1 MCPGLVG
8 RFMADAGWSVVQGDC
23 LDVLRTLPDASV
35 DAVVTDPPAGIA
47 FMGKKWDHDKGGRTA
62 WIAWMAEIAAECLRV
77 LKPGG
82 HALVWALPR
91 TSHWTAT
98 AWEDGGFE
106 IRDRVAH
113 VFGSG
118 FPKSMDVSKAIDKA
132 GGDSQ
137 DHLEARKAL
146 AREIREKRE
155 MSGVTRSDLAL
166 WFPQYSAV
174 TANWERQDD
183 GFRVPSEDA
192 YSVLVSRL
200 GVADNWRG
208 MVRAEDLRRLESDN
222 GQDRRN
228 DGTVIGLGH
237 SGREWSATTEAAKQW
252 QGWGTALKPAMED
265 WWLCRKPLIGTVA
278 ENVLRHGVGGLNIDA
293 CRIPANDGVPLFGN
307 GRREAVSSYA
317 DGLGCDGR
325 TGEVSHAGRWPANL
339 VYDGSDEVVAL
350 FPDSKGQQGDLKGHK
365 NDRQP
370 PNGCFGKMAPAND
383 HQARGDSGS
392 AVRFFQACPPDIEG
406 DRLYYCP
413 KASRADRNEG
423 LDDPGPQ
430 FQHGATLRKIE
441 NTRTTGNGHPTVK
454 PTSLMRYLCRLITP
468 NGGLILDPFMG
479 SGSTGKSAIMEGFRF
494 IGIEQDAEYCEI
506 ARRRLAHAAANVGV
520 QGDLGL

>member
-1 MCPGLVG
+1 MTFSVG
-8 RFMADAGWSVVQGDC
+8 RVGFMAEAGWSVVQGDC

-47 FMGKKWDHDKGGRTA
+47 FMGKAWDHHKGGRKE
-62 WIAWMAEIAAECLRV
+62 WVAWMAEIAAECLRV

-118 FPKSMDVSKAIDKA
+118 FPKSTDVSKQIDKRGGAAVAWFGPWFRKWRTERGISSNDVAKLFPSENGGITGCVRNWELGLSLPTSEQFNLLRNTYCLPFESIEAAEREIA
-132 GGDSQ
+132 GFQKRGDSVNT
-137 DHLEARKAL
+137 DF
-146 AREIREKRE
+146 
-155 MSGVTRSDLAL
+155 MSGGNNI
-166 WFPQYSAV
+166 
-174 TANWERQDD
+174 TA
-183 GFRVPSEDA
+183 PA
-192 YSVLVSRL
+192 
-200 GVADNWRG
+200 
-208 MVRAEDLRRLESDN
+208 
-222 GQDRRN
+222 
-228 DGTVIGLGH
+228 
-237 SGREWSATTEAAKQW
+237 TEAAKQW

-278 ENVLRHGVGGLNIDA
+278 ENVLKHGTGALNIDA

-325 TGEVSHAGRWPANL
+325 TGEVSTAGRWPANL
-339 VYDGSDEVVAL
+339 IHDGSDEVVSL
-350 FPDSKGQQGDLKGHK
+350 FPVTTSGSGIKGMRSKANVYGAPTQDLTT
-365 NDRQP
+365 NW
-370 PNGCFGKMAPAND
+370 N
-383 HQARGDSGS
+383 GDSGS
-392 AVRFFQACPPDIEG
+392 AARFF
-406 DRLYYCP
+406 YCA
-413 KASRADRNEG
+413 KASKADRDEG
-423 LDDPGPQ
+423 CEGMPAVACGTMEDDAYDIKTGS
-430 FQHGATLRKIE
+430 GNSRD
-441 NTRTTGNGHPTVK
+441 TRRANFHPTVK
-454 PTSLMRYLCRLITP
+454 PTALMRYLCRLITP